1 MPVTYLPNWEE
12 VPCQN
17 RSGATETIINASIRV
32 RKFIPQ
38 PFQDSGAVSSVPV
51 WNTFEMSPAEYGV
64 YYKFEW
70 YIENVSE
77 PVTYSVVSG
86 SLPTGLSLTSV
97 GGARG
102 RVDGI
107 PTALGTF
114 NFTLRA
120 INVNGSADHAFSI
133 VVSPLP
139 IGGFAV

>member
-1 MPVTYLPNWEE
+1 MT
-12 VPCQN
+12 
-17 RSGATETIINASIRV
+17 TFINSAAWY
-32 RKFIPQ
+32 KLFQPQ
-38 PFQDSGAVSSVPV
+38 PFVGVGPVSSAPV
-51 WNTFEMSPAEYGV
+51 WNTFEMSPAEYGI

-97 GGARG
+97 AGARG
-102 RVDGI
+102 RVDGT

-120 INVNGSADHAFSI
+120 TNAVGSNDHAFSI

-139 IGGFAV
+139 VGGFSV

>member
-1 MPVTYLPNWEE
+1 MPTTYAPNWQE
-12 VPCQN
+12 VPCADPQGN
-17 RSGATETIINASIRV
+17 VTVYINASMYFKR
-32 RKFIPQ
+32 FQPQ
-38 PFQDSGAVSSVPV
+38 PFVNTGGVASVPV
-51 WNTFEMSPAEYGV
+51 WNTFEMSPAEYGI

-86 SLPTGLSLTSV
+86 ALPTGLSLTSLS
-97 GGARG
+97 GARG
-102 RVDGI
+102 RIDGT

-120 INVNGSADHAFSI
+120 TNTEGSADHAFSI

>member
-1 MPVTYLPNWEE
+1 MPATYAPNWKE
-12 VPCQN
+12 VPCVN
-17 RSGATETIINASIRV
+17 ALGNTVTLINAALWGKHYR
-32 RKFIPQ
+32 PQ
-38 PFQDSGAVSSVPV
+38 PFNVGGGVAGIPV
-51 WNTFEMSPAEYGV
+51 WNTFEMSPAEYGI

-97 GGARG
+97 AGARG
-102 RVDGI
+102 RVDGT

-120 INVNGSADHAFSI
+120 TNLVGSNDHAFSI

-139 IGGFAV
+139 VGGFSV